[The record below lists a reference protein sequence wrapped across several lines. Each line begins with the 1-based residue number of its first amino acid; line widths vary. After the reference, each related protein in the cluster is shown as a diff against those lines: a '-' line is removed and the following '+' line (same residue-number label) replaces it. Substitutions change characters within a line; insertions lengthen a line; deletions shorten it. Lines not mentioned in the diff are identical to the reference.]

1 MYKIKK
7 GGIIVNIVDKK
18 AYDIQMFLSFQE
30 ATVILGAA
38 KRRKDEL
45 EKKMG
50 LNEEEIS
57 EKMTLKSVMDGIEE
71 LLK

>member
-1 MYKIKK
+1 M
-7 GGIIVNIVDKK
+7 NIVDKK
-18 AYDIQMFLSFQE
+18 TYDIQMFLSIQE
-30 ATVILGAA
+30 ASVILGAA

-57 EKMTLKSVMDGIEE
+57 EKATLKSVINGIEE